1 MKEMDKR
8 LLEKLSKVFKELS
21 HPKRLWM
28 VEQLFDAE
36 RCVCEFVEVLQLD
49 FSTVSKHLSI
59 LKQAHVIED
68 DKRGKNVYY
77 NLRATCIPTI
87 VHCLENALLEKGM

>member
-1 MKEMDKR
+1 MVAMDKR
-8 LLEKLSKVFKELS
+8 RLEELSGIFKALS
-21 HPKRLWM
+21 HPTRLWM

-36 RCVCEFVEVLQLD
+36 KCVCEFVEVLKLD

-59 LKQAHVIED
+59 LRQAHIIED

-77 NLRATCIPTI
+77 KLRAQCIPTI
-87 VHCLENALLEKGM
+87 IFCLENSLNEKGN